1 MVIIMSPI
9 FFGGGRG
16 GSDIF
21 GPPAPVKVLYSVTVN
36 SRFCM
41 LLNLALLV
49 AKFNIY
55 RCSLDE
61 APVFFRVFETELRG
75 KAGIEYYINVRY
87 RRS

>member
-9 FFGGGRG
+9 FLVGVGGGYCV
-16 GSDIF
+16 
-21 GPPAPVKVLYSVTVN
+21 PLPL
-36 SRFCM
+36 

-49 AKFNIY
+49 AKFYIY

-75 KAGIEYYINVRY
+75 KAGIEYDIKIG
-87 RRS
+87 SF